1 MENLILVVK
10 GFFMGIAN
18 VIPGVSGGTIA
29 IILGIL
35 IIAFPMLG
43 VIAASD
49 ILGLSVLLLAI
60 FLLANGVSEVEYNTT
75 RGLINTILGILM
87 LIISLGLIFNP
98 SIFAFL
104 TALTIYLAGIFL
116 IIIGLIIIV
125 GNRDNK
131 YGFWMG
137 ILGIVLGVIY
147 IILGTYINNPL
158 ILGSL
163 IGIWLLVT
171 GVLNLLDNGY

>member
-1 MENLILVVK
+1 MYKQTILS
-10 GFFMGIAN
+10 I
-18 VIPGVSGGTIA
+18 IA
-29 IILGIL
+29 IILGI
-35 IIAFPMLG
+35 IVIAFPMLG

-49 ILGLSVLLLAI
+49 ILGLSVLLLSI
-60 FLLANGVSEVEYNTT
+60 FLLANGISEVDYNTT
-75 RGLINTILGILM
+75 KGLLNVVLGIIM
-87 LIISLGLIFNP
+87 LIVSIGLIFNP

-116 IIIGLIIIV
+116 IIVGLIVIV

-147 IILGTYINNPL
+147 IIIGTYIENPL
-158 ILGSL
+158 VLGSL
-163 IGIWLLVT
+163 IGIWLVVT
-171 GVLNLLDNGY
+171 GILNFLNDGF

>member
-1 MENLILVVK
+1 MHKQTTIS
-10 GFFMGIAN
+10 I
-18 VIPGVSGGTIA
+18 IA

-75 RGLINTILGILM
+75 RGLINTILGIIM

-147 IILGTYINNPL
+147 IIIGTYIRNPI

>member
-1 MENLILVVK
+1 MHKQTTISI
-10 GFFMGIAN
+10 IAL
-18 VIPGVSGGTIA
+18 
-29 IILGIL
+29 ILGII

-43 VIAASD
+43 VITAAD

-171 GVLNLLDNGY
+171 GILNLLDNGY

>member
-1 MENLILVVK
+1 MHKQTTIS
-10 GFFMGIAN
+10 I
-18 VIPGVSGGTIA
+18 IA

-43 VIAASD
+43 VITAAD

-60 FLLANGVSEVEYNTT
+60 FLLANGVSEVDYNTT
-75 RGLINTILGILM
+75 RGLLNIILGIMM

-116 IIIGLIIIV
+116 IIIGLIVIV

-131 YGFWMG
+131 YGFWIG
-137 ILGIVLGVIY
+137 IMGIVLGVIY
-147 IILGTYINNPL
+147 IIIGTYIKNPI
-158 ILGSL
+158 ILGLL
-163 IGIWLLVT
+163 IGFWLLLT

>member
-1 MENLILVVK
+1 MHNQSTIS
-10 GFFMGIAN
+10 I
-18 VIPGVSGGTIA
+18 IA
-29 IILGIL
+29 IILGII

-43 VIAASD
+43 VITAAD

-75 RGLINTILGILM
+75 RGLINTILGIIM

-137 ILGIVLGVIY
+137 ILGILLGVIY
-147 IILGTYINNPL
+147 IILGTYIKNPL
-158 ILGSL
+158 VLGSL

>member
-1 MENLILVVK
+1 MLKQTTIS
-10 GFFMGIAN
+10 I
-18 VIPGVSGGTIA
+18 IA

>member
-1 MENLILVVK
+1 MHKQTTIS
-10 GFFMGIAN
+10 I
-18 VIPGVSGGTIA
+18 IA

-171 GVLNLLDNGY
+171 GILNLLDNGY

>member
-1 MENLILVVK
+1 
-10 GFFMGIAN
+10 
-18 VIPGVSGGTIA
+18 
-29 IILGIL
+29 
-35 IIAFPMLG
+35 
-43 VIAASD
+43 
-49 ILGLSVLLLAI
+49 
-60 FLLANGVSEVEYNTT
+60 
-75 RGLINTILGILM
+75 
-87 LIISLGLIFNP
+87 FNP

>member
-1 MENLILVVK
+1 MHKQTTIS
-10 GFFMGIAN
+10 I
-18 VIPGVSGGTIA
+18 IA
-29 IILGIL
+29 IILGII

-49 ILGLSVLLLAI
+49 ILGLSVLLLSI

-75 RGLINTILGILM
+75 RGLINTILGIIM

-147 IILGTYINNPL
+147 IILGTYIKDPI

>member
-1 MENLILVVK
+1 MHKQTTIS
-10 GFFMGIAN
+10 I
-18 VIPGVSGGTIA
+18 IA
-29 IILGIL
+29 IILGII

-43 VIAASD
+43 VITAAD

-75 RGLINTILGILM
+75 RGLINTILGIIM

-116 IIIGLIIIV
+116 ILIGLIIIV

-147 IILGTYINNPL
+147 IILGTYIKDPL

>member
-1 MENLILVVK
+1 MSI
-10 GFFMGIAN
+10 
-18 VIPGVSGGTIA
+18 IA
-29 IILGIL
+29 IILGI
-35 IIAFPMLG
+35 ITIAFPMLG
-43 VIAASD
+43 VIAAAD

-75 RGLINTILGILM
+75 RGLINTILGIIM

-137 ILGIVLGVIY
+137 ILGIILGVIY
-147 IILGTYINNPL
+147 IILGTYIRNPL

-163 IGIWLLVT
+163 IGIWLLIT
-171 GVLNLLDNGY
+171 GILNLLDDGYY

>member
-1 MENLILVVK
+1 MHKQTTIS
-10 GFFMGIAN
+10 I
-18 VIPGVSGGTIA
+18 IA

-75 RGLINTILGILM
+75 RGLINTILGIIM

-98 SIFAFL
+98 SISAFL

-147 IILGTYINNPL
+147 IILGTYIKNPL

>member
-1 MENLILVVK
+1 MHKQTTIS
-10 GFFMGIAN
+10 I
-18 VIPGVSGGTIA
+18 IA
-29 IILGIL
+29 IILGI
-35 IIAFPMLG
+35 ITIAFPMLG
-43 VIAASD
+43 IIAAAD
-49 ILGLSVLLLAI
+49 ILGLSVLLLSI
-60 FLLANGVSEVEYNTT
+60 FLLTNGVSEVEYNTT
-75 RGLINTILGILM
+75 RGLLNTVLGIVM

-116 IIIGLIIIV
+116 IIIGLIVIV
-125 GNRDNK
+125 GNRDNR

-147 IILGTYINNPL
+147 IIIGTYINNPI

-171 GVLNLLDNGY
+171 GVLNLLDDGY

>member
-1 MENLILVVK
+1 MHKQTTIS
-10 GFFMGIAN
+10 I
-18 VIPGVSGGTIA
+18 IA

-60 FLLANGVSEVEYNTT
+60 FLLANGVSEVEYNIT

-171 GVLNLLDNGY
+171 GILNLLDNGY

>member
-1 MENLILVVK
+1 MHKQTTIS
-10 GFFMGIAN
+10 I
-18 VIPGVSGGTIA
+18 IA

-43 VIAASD
+43 VITAAD

-75 RGLINTILGILM
+75 RGLINTILGIIM

-137 ILGIVLGVIY
+137 ILGILLGVIY
-147 IILGTYINNPL
+147 IILGTYIKNPL
-158 ILGSL
+158 VLGSL

>member
-1 MENLILVVK
+1 MHKQTTLSI
-10 GFFMGIAN
+10 
-18 VIPGVSGGTIA
+18 IA
-29 IILGIL
+29 IILGI
-35 IIAFPMLG
+35 ITIAFPMLG
-43 VIAASD
+43 VIAAAD

-75 RGLINTILGILM
+75 RGLINTILGLIM
-87 LIISLGLIFNP
+87 LVISLGLIFNP

-137 ILGIVLGVIY
+137 ILGILLGVIY
-147 IILGTYINNPL
+147 IIIGTYINNPL

-163 IGIWLLVT
+163 IGIWLVVT
-171 GVLNLLDNGY
+171 GVLNLLNDGY

>member
-1 MENLILVVK
+1 LHKQTTIS
-10 GFFMGIAN
+10 I
-18 VIPGVSGGTIA
+18 IA
-29 IILGIL
+29 IILGII

-43 VIAASD
+43 VITAAD

-75 RGLINTILGILM
+75 RGLINTILGIIM

-147 IILGTYINNPL
+147 IILGTYIKNPL
-158 ILGSL
+158 VLGSL

-171 GVLNLLDNGY
+171 GILNLLDNGY

>member
-1 MENLILVVK
+1 MNKQTTIS
-10 GFFMGIAN
+10 I
-18 VIPGVSGGTIA
+18 IA
-29 IILGIL
+29 IILGI
-35 IIAFPMLG
+35 ITIAFPLFG

-60 FLLANGVSEVEYNTT
+60 FLLTNGVSEVDYNTT
-75 RGLINTILGILM
+75 RGLLNIILGIVM

-116 IIIGLIIIV
+116 IIIGLIVIV

-137 ILGIVLGVIY
+137 ILGILLGVIY
-147 IILGTYINNPL
+147 IIIGTYINNP
-158 ILGSL
+158 IVLGTL
-163 IGIWLLVT
+163 IGIWLLIT
-171 GVLNLLDNGY
+171 GVLNLLNDGF

>member
-1 MENLILVVK
+1 MHKQTTIS
-10 GFFMGIAN
+10 I
-18 VIPGVSGGTIA
+18 IA
-29 IILGIL
+29 IILGII

-43 VIAASD
+43 VITAAD

-60 FLLANGVSEVEYNTT
+60 FLLANGISEVEYNTT
-75 RGLINTILGILM
+75 RGLINTILGIIM

-147 IILGTYINNPL
+147 IILGTYIKDPL

>member
-1 MENLILVVK
+1 MHKQTTIS
-10 GFFMGIAN
+10 I
-18 VIPGVSGGTIA
+18 IA

-87 LIISLGLIFNP
+87 LIIRLGLIFNP

>member
-1 MENLILVVK
+1 MHKQTTIS
-10 GFFMGIAN
+10 I
-18 VIPGVSGGTIA
+18 IA

-43 VIAASD
+43 VITAAD

-75 RGLINTILGILM
+75 RGLINTILGIIM

>member
-1 MENLILVVK
+1 MSI
-10 GFFMGIAN
+10 
-18 VIPGVSGGTIA
+18 IA
-29 IILGIL
+29 IILGII

-43 VIAASD
+43 VITAAD

-75 RGLINTILGILM
+75 RGLINTILGIIM

-147 IILGTYINNPL
+147 IILGTYIKDPL

>member
-1 MENLILVVK
+1 LHKQTTLSI
-10 GFFMGIAN
+10 
-18 VIPGVSGGTIA
+18 IA
-29 IILGIL
+29 IILGI
-35 IIAFPMLG
+35 ITIAFPMFG
-43 VIAASD
+43 VIAAAD

-75 RGLINTILGILM
+75 RGLINTILGIIM

-147 IILGTYINNPL
+147 IILGTYIKNPL
-158 ILGSL
+158 VLGSL

>member
-1 MENLILVVK
+1 MKIGGKNLQKQTI
-10 GFFMGIAN
+10 IS
-18 VIPGVSGGTIA
+18 IIA
-29 IILGIL
+29 IILGI
-35 IIAFPMLG
+35 ITIAFPALG
-43 VIAASD
+43 IIAASD

-60 FLLANGVSEVEYNTT
+60 FLLTNGVSEVEYNTT
-75 RGLINTILGILM
+75 RGLLNVILGIIM
-87 LIISLGLIFNP
+87 LIISIGLIFNP
-98 SIFAFL
+98 SIFSFL

-116 IIIGLIIIV
+116 IIIGLIVIV

-147 IILGTYINNPL
+147 IIIGTYINNSL

-163 IGIWLLVT
+163 IGVWLLIT
-171 GVLNLLDNGY
+171 GILNLAEPGY

>member
-1 MENLILVVK
+1 MHKQTTIS
-10 GFFMGIAN
+10 I
-18 VIPGVSGGTIA
+18 IA

-43 VIAASD
+43 VITASD

-75 RGLINTILGILM
+75 RGLINTILGIIM

-147 IILGTYINNPL
+147 IILGTYIKNPL
-158 ILGSL
+158 VLGSL

>member
-1 MENLILVVK
+1 MHKQTSIS
-10 GFFMGIAN
+10 I
-18 VIPGVSGGTIA
+18 IA
-29 IILGIL
+29 IILGI
-35 IIAFPMLG
+35 ITIAFPMLG
-43 VIAASD
+43 VIAAAD

-60 FLLANGVSEVEYNTT
+60 FLLTNGVSEVDYNTT
-75 RGLINTILGILM
+75 RGLLNIILGIIM

-131 YGFWMG
+131 YGFWIG
-137 ILGIVLGVIY
+137 IMGIVLGVIY
-147 IILGTYINNPL
+147 IIIGTYIKNPI
-158 ILGSL
+158 ILGLL
-163 IGIWLLVT
+163 IGFWLLLT

>member
-1 MENLILVVK
+1 MHKQTTISI
-10 GFFMGIAN
+10 IAL
-18 VIPGVSGGTIA
+18 
-29 IILGIL
+29 ILGII

-43 VIAASD
+43 VITAAD

-75 RGLINTILGILM
+75 RGLINTILGIIM

-147 IILGTYINNPL
+147 IILGTYIKDPL

>member
-1 MENLILVVK
+1 MHKQTTIS
-10 GFFMGIAN
+10 I
-18 VIPGVSGGTIA
+18 IA
-29 IILGIL
+29 IILGI
-35 IIAFPMLG
+35 IIIVFPMLG

-60 FLLANGVSEVEYNTT
+60 FLLTNGVSEVDYNTT
-75 RGLINTILGILM
+75 RGLLNIILGIMM

-116 IIIGLIIIV
+116 IIIGLIVIV

-131 YGFWMG
+131 YGFWIG
-137 ILGIVLGVIY
+137 IMGIVLGVIY
-147 IILGTYINNPL
+147 IIIGTYIKNPI
-158 ILGSL
+158 ILGLL
-163 IGIWLLVT
+163 IGFWLLLT

>member
-1 MENLILVVK
+1 MHKQTTIS
-10 GFFMGIAN
+10 I
-18 VIPGVSGGTIA
+18 IA
-29 IILGIL
+29 IILGII

-43 VIAASD
+43 VITAAD

-60 FLLANGVSEVEYNTT
+60 FLLANGVSDVEYNTT
-75 RGLINTILGILM
+75 RGLINTILGIIM

-147 IILGTYINNPL
+147 IILGTYIKNPL
-158 ILGSL
+158 VLGSL

>member
-1 MENLILVVK
+1 MHKQTTIS
-10 GFFMGIAN
+10 I
-18 VIPGVSGGTIA
+18 IA
-29 IILGIL
+29 IILGI
-35 IIAFPMLG
+35 ITIAFPMLG
-43 VIAASD
+43 VIAAAD

-75 RGLINTILGILM
+75 RGLLNTILGLIM

-116 IIIGLIIIV
+116 IIIGLIVIV

-147 IILGTYINNPL
+147 IIIGTYINNPL

-163 IGIWLLVT
+163 IGVWLLIT
-171 GVLNLLDNGY
+171 GILNLLDTGY

>member
-1 MENLILVVK
+1 MHKQTTIS
-10 GFFMGIAN
+10 I
-18 VIPGVSGGTIA
+18 IA

-131 YGFWMG
+131 YGLWMG

-171 GVLNLLDNGY
+171 GILNLLDNGY